1 MKVAAAYAIA
11 SLIDEKDL
19 KEDHV
24 ITDPFDAR
32 VAPAVASAV
41 AKAAIESGVAQR
53 KDITPDQV
61 AEHTKQLMKK

>member
-1 MKVAAAYAIA
+1 
-11 SLIDEKDL
+11 
-19 KEDHV
+19 
-24 ITDPFDAR
+24 